1 MTMTAAMTT
10 TEATS
15 ETATAMDGVAQAMR
29 RVEAVLKRRPEA
41 GSHDDSPA
49 VSTWKAAT
57 QVIASHPNGTQVFSD
72 MPGEFGGGGAH
83 VTPGWLLRAGV
94 ASCTTTC
101 IAMNAALQD
110 IALDSLEVRVT
121 SRSDSRGL
129 LGMPGEDGTIV
140 SAGPFD
146 VRMQVSISAPGVPA
160 QRLRELVEHSYACS
174 PMGCA
179 MKDPVPV
186 ELQIDIAGNATTN

>member
-1 MTMTAAMTT
+1 MMML
-10 TEATS
+10 
-15 ETATAMDGVAQAMR
+15 DGIAQAMR
-29 RVEAVLKRRPEA
+29 RVEAVLQRRPEVGA
-41 GSHDDSPA
+41 HDDSPA
-49 VSTWKAAT
+49 VSVWKAGT
-57 QVIASHPNGTQVFSD
+57 QVIAGHPNGTQIMSD

-101 IAMNAALQD
+101 IAMNAALQG
-110 IALDSLEVRVT
+110 IELDSLEVRVT

-129 LGMPGEDGTIV
+129 LGMPAEDGTIV

-160 QRLRELVEHSYACS
+160 PQLRELVQHSYACS

-179 MKDPVPV
+179 MKDPVPI
-186 ELQIDIAGNATTN
+186 ELQIDIMSKEKT

>member
-1 MTMTAAMTT
+1 MTM
-10 TEATS
+10 
-15 ETATAMDGVAQAMR
+15 TATAMDGVAQAMR
-29 RVEAVLKRRPEA
+29 RVEAVLQRRPEVGA
-41 GSHDDSPA
+41 HDDSPA
-49 VSTWKAAT
+49 VSTWKAGT
-57 QVIASHPNGTQVFSD
+57 QVIASHPNGTQVLSD

-101 IAMNAALQD
+101 IAMNAALQG

-129 LGMPGEDGTIV
+129 LGMPGEDGTLV
-140 SAGPFD
+140 SAGPYD

-186 ELQIDIAGNATTN
+186 ELNIDVTSN

>member
-1 MTMTAAMTT
+1 MTT
-10 TEATS
+10 TATRAATRAAT
-15 ETATAMDGVAQAMR
+15 ETETAMDGVAQAMR
-29 RVEAVLKRRPEA
+29 RVEAVLQRRPEVGA
-41 GSHDDSPA
+41 HDDSPA
-49 VSTWKAAT
+49 VSTWKAGT
-57 QVIASHPNGTQVFSD
+57 QVIASHPNGTQVLSD

-129 LGMPGEDGTIV
+129 LGMPGEDGTLV
-140 SAGPFD
+140 SAGPYD

-186 ELQIDIAGNATTN
+186 ELNIDVTSN